1 MRSGCDARV
10 TCRDV
15 DTFTKLKLCRIVY
28 RQRFKSRCDLEGL
41 RAVVALSG
49 RDVQM
54 VVVEVECDVERG

>member
-15 DTFTKLKLCRIVY
+15 DTFTKLKLCRILY

-41 RAVVALSG
+41 RSVVALSG
-49 RDVQM
+49 RDVQI
-54 VVVEVECDVERG
+54 VVIGGVCDVERG